1 MDICTFLEKS
11 YTAYHATLNC
21 QFILEKSGFEQL
33 DLDKEWTLSKGG
45 KYYVTKN
52 DSALIAFRV
61 GENFAFNIAESHTDS
76 PCLKV
81 KGNSLVQTPEGAR
94 VNVEEYGGLILY
106 SMLDAPLKIAGRV
119 LERHGDKLA
128 SKVVES
134 KYNVQIPSV
143 AIHHNPTV
151 NNGMALSVQKD
162 MLPLLGNVED
172 LYSTLSKD
180 EIVDADLYVVPS
192 TAPYYSGV
200 NEEYLCSPRID
211 NLTSVYASMQAIV
224 ACNPQNIAL
233 ACCFDNEEVGS
244 RTKQGANSALLR
256 NVLKKIARGLGKSKD
271 DFISACENGFIL
283 SIDNGHAM
291 HPSFPE
297 KSDIKERVYL
307 NGGIVIKHHTNYS
320 TDGFSSA
327 VVKTMLDK
335 AGVEYQD
342 YYNHSDL
349 RCGSTIGLMTS
360 ANLAMNAC
368 DIGLAQLAMHSAVET
383 VGSTD
388 IAKMQKCVNAFL
400 DCSIVQKGHNI
411 EIKL

>member
-11 YTAYHATLNC
+11 YTAYHTALNSE
-21 QFILEKSGFEQL
+21 FILEKNGFEQL
-33 DLDKEWTLSKGG
+33 SLDREWDLHEGG
-45 KYYVTKN
+45 KYYITKN
-52 DSALIAFRV
+52 DSAVIAFRI
-61 GENFAFNIAESHTDS
+61 GKNFVFNIAESHTDS

-94 VNVEEYGGLILY
+94 INVEEYGGLILY
-106 SMLDAPLKIAGRV
+106 SMLDAPLKIAGRII
-119 LERHGDKLA
+119 EKHGDTLVTKIT
-128 SKVVES
+128 ES
-134 KYNVQIPSV
+134 KYNVTIPSL

-151 NNGMALSVQKD
+151 NNGMALSIQKD
-162 MLPLLGNVED
+162 MLPLIGNVED

-180 EIVDADLYVVPS
+180 EIVDADLYVVPA
-192 TAPYYSGV
+192 TTPYFSGA
-200 NEEYLCSPRID
+200 NDEYLCSPRID
-211 NLTSVYASMQAIV
+211 NLTSVYTSLQAI
-224 ACNPQNIAL
+224 AECKPQNIAL

-244 RTKQGANSALLR
+244 RTKQGANSVLLR
-256 NVLKKIARGLGKSKD
+256 TVLKKITRGLDKSND

-283 SIDNGHAM
+283 SVDNGHAM

-307 NGGIVIKHHTNYS
+307 NKGVVIKHHTNYS

-327 VVKTMLDK
+327 VIKTLLDN
-335 AGVEYQD
+335 AGVEHQD

-383 VGSTD
+383 VGATD
-388 IAKMQKCVNAFL
+388 INKMQKCLTSFL
-400 DCSIVQKGHNI
+400 SCEIVKNGQNI
-411 EIKL
+411 RIK

>member
-33 DLDKEWTLSKGG
+33 NLDKEWTLSKGG

-119 LERHGDKLA
+119 LEKHGDKLA

-180 EIVDADLYVVPS
+180 EIVDSDLYVVPA

-271 DFISACENGFIL
+271 DFISACEKGFIL

-388 IAKMQKCVNAFL
+388 IAKMQKCVNAFF
-400 DCSIVQKGHNI
+400 DCSIVQNGQNV